1 MTLYEIMTSDFLVRV
16 ILRGLAVGLLVS
28 LCSAVLGVSLVLKRY
43 SMIGDGLSHVGF
55 FGLALASAAGV
66 GSLYSMEISIP
77 VVILS
82 AVLILRLSR
91 GNGRLNGDAACAVVS
106 TGAVA
111 VGTLLYNVTGG
122 RSGDICSSLFGS
134 SSVFTISGKDMI
146 LSLLLSAA
154 VLAWF
159 VLSFKTIFSVTFD
172 ETFARAAGVK
182 TNLYGLTLSVLTG
195 MTIVVGMKMMGS
207 IMISALLIFPPL
219 TAMRITG
226 NFRRTV
232 ILSAVI
238 SAASFTVGY
247 FVTCAVSL
255 GETFAPIQTGAA
267 VVTVNL
273 LVFCAVY
280 GIAWLRGRIRQKMTG
295 MSAEAV

>member
-16 ILRGLAVGLLVS
+16 VLRGLAVGLLVS

-154 VLAWF
+154 VLLWF

-247 FVTCAVSL
+247 LVTCAVSL

-280 GIAWLRGRIRQKMTG
+280 GIAWLRGRIRQKRTG

>member
-154 VLAWF
+154 VLLWF

-226 NFRRTV
+226 NFRWTV

-247 FVTCAVSL
+247 LVTCAVSL

-280 GIAWLRGRIRQKMTG
+280 GIAWLRGRIRQKRTG

>member
-1 MTLYEIMTSDFLVRV
+1 MTAAELFASGFLIRV
-16 ILRGLAVGLLVS
+16 ILRGLCVGILVS

-55 FGLALASAAGV
+55 LGLALASCAGV

-82 AVLILRLSR
+82 AVLILRLSA
-91 GNGRLNGDAACAVVS
+91 NDGRLNGDAACAVVS

-111 VGTLLYNVTGG
+111 VGTLLYNLTGG

-134 SSVFTISGKDMI
+134 SSIFTISGKDMF

-159 VLSFKTIFSVTFD
+159 VWSFKTIFAVTFD

-182 TNLYGLTLSVLTG
+182 TGFFGLTLSVLTG
-195 MTIVVGMKMMGS
+195 LTIVVGMKMMGS

-219 TAMRITG
+219 TAMRLTG

-232 ILSAVI
+232 ILSALI
-238 SAASFTVGY
+238 SALSFVIGY
-247 FVTCAVSL
+247 LSACWCSL
-255 GETFAPIQTGAA
+255 SESLRPVQTGAA
-267 VVTVNL
+267 VVTVDL
-273 LVFCAVY
+273 IAFCAVY
-280 GIAWLRGRIRQKMTG
+280 GISWLAGRIRQKRTG
-295 MSAEAV
+295 RTGSAA

>member
-1 MTLYEIMTSDFLVRV
+1 MNIGGVLLSGFLVRI
-16 ILRGLAVGLLVS
+16 ILRGLVVGLLVS
-28 LCSAVLGVSLVLKRY
+28 VCSAALGVSLVLKRY

-55 FGLALASAAGV
+55 FGLALAACAGV

-91 GNGRLNGDAACAVVS
+91 NDGRLNGDAACAVVS

-111 VGTLLYNVTGG
+111 VGTLMYNIAGG
-122 RSGDICSSLFGS
+122 RSGDICSSLFGA
-134 SSVFTISGKDMI
+134 SSVFTISEKDMI
-146 LSLLLSAA
+146 LSVLLSAA
-154 VLAWF
+154 VLLWF
-159 VLSFKTIFSVTFD
+159 ALSFKTIFAVTFD

-182 TNLYGLTLSVLTG
+182 TRLFGLTLSVLTG
-195 MTIVVGMKMMGS
+195 LTIVVGMKMMGS

-219 TAMRITG
+219 TAMRLTG

-238 SAASFTVGY
+238 SSASFTVGY
-247 FVTCAVSL
+247 LLSCAVSL
-255 GETFAPIQTGAA
+255 SDAVPPVQTGAA

-280 GIAWLRGRIRQKMTG
+280 AIAWGTGILRRKNKR
-295 MSAEAV
+295 

>member
-16 ILRGLAVGLLVS
+16 IIRGLAVGLLVS

-247 FVTCAVSL
+247 LVTCAVSL

-280 GIAWLRGRIRQKMTG
+280 GIAWLRGRIRQKRTG
-295 MSAEAV
+295 LSAEAV